1 MEIGEKLREARMN
14 SGRTQENVAEL
25 IHVSRQT
32 ISNWENEK
40 SYPDIASVMALSD
53 LYEISLDELLKG
65 DKKMMEHLEESTN
78 TVKSNKKLIAAVAA
92 NMVFLAVLIAFYGI
106 LPDNR
111 YFMVG
116 IFSLAVIGASALL
129 YQIIRKF

>member
-40 SYPDIASVMALSD
+40 SYPDIASVMPWLS
-53 LYEISLDELLKG
+53 
-65 DKKMMEHLEESTN
+65 
-78 TVKSNKKLIAAVAA
+78 
-92 NMVFLAVLIAFYGI
+92 
-106 LPDNR
+106 
-111 YFMVG
+111 
-116 IFSLAVIGASALL
+116 
-129 YQIIRKF
+129 IRRGFCYI